1 MAGPRE
7 DDKLGHR
14 LRDSGIGAG
23 RGKAGGEKQARPRC
37 VGEAGMT
44 DWRLEGA
51 KGAGVGGFQADA
63 PVVA

>member
-23 RGKAGGEKQARPRC
+23 RGKAGGEKQARQDVLGRP
-37 VGEAGMT
+37 G
-44 DWRLEGA
+44 
-51 KGAGVGGFQADA
+51 
-63 PVVA
+63 